1 MKKIITIVTV
11 IAVIAILGC
20 VLCACAPKDTKAAT
34 EKMQKQEYTVVNYTS
49 AMKIALAVLS
59 DVNIDGAILATNG
72 DETVTAIL
80 CSSTKDAKAVYDWC
94 KDEDG
99 KTDVKKSGKWVYY
112 GSAAGMK
119 AFTK

>member
-11 IAVIAILGC
+11 IAIIAMLAC
-20 VLCACAPKDTKAAT
+20 VLCACAPKDSAAAKTK
-34 EKMQKQEYTVVNYTS
+34 
-49 AMKIALAVLS
+49 LS
-59 DVNIDGAILATNG
+59 DAGYAVVTDSIVIPAAIKLATQVNVETVLTATDG
-72 DETVTAIL
+72 DEAVTAIL

-99 KTDVKKSGKWVYY
+99 KTDAKKSGKWVYY
-112 GSAAGMK
+112 GTAAGMK